1 MAIDFPNSPTLNQI
15 YQSGNKTW
23 IYDGEKWNVYIVTGV
38 VDTTPVG
45 SLQIYAGSTA
55 PTGWLLSFGQA
66 LSRTAYAGLFTAIG
80 TTYGVGDGSTTFNLP
95 DLRGRVPAGLDNMG
109 GSAASRLTAGGAG
122 ITGTLLGAVGGTETH
137 TLTSAQSGSPAHQH
151 ANTLNNNTVGSS
163 THRHDFRIAL
173 NDNYYAVTGTMG
185 GMTGSGA
192 YRYSTGAY
200 QSSFSDGSVT
210 DTRQDAAGTVSSGA
224 SGRFGSIGDTQ
235 TPSSTTTVGLSNVD
249 STATNASSAHNNTQP
264 TIVMNYIIKYGP
276 A

>member
-66 LSRTAYAGLFTAIG
+66 LSRTAYAGLFTVIG

-95 DLRGRVPAGLDNMG
+95 DLRGRVPAGVDNMG
-109 GSAASRLTAGGAG
+109 GSAASRLTSGGAG
-122 ITGTLLGAVGGTETH
+122 ITGTTLGAVGGTETH
-137 TLTSAQSGSPAHQH
+137 TLTSAQSGAPAHSH
-151 ANTLNNNTVGSS
+151 ANTASFSGTSGSS
-163 THRHDFRIAL
+163 GSMSANASHTHASVY
-173 NDNYYAVTGTMG
+173 NGAPSGGTLD
-185 GMTGSGA
+185 GSLFA
-192 YRYSTGAY
+192 YGTTADLMWRGVNISSTNTDH
-200 QSSFSDGSVT
+200 SHSFTPAGSVT
-210 DTRQDAAGTVSSGA
+210 VTNVNNTAA
-224 SGRFGSIGDTQ
+224 
-235 TPSSTTTVGLSNVD
+235 
-249 STATNASSAHNNTQP
+249 NASSAHNNTQP